1 LISEFNRFFKSK
13 TLASTYKPTF
23 LKCLLDLADY
33 KEDEGG
39 EWIEKNGNNIT
50 VDLNFVAARFLRFY
64 WPLFFKFKL
73 KQEPTPTRIA
83 MYRLLEEYSE
93 LVGVRTQ
100 PTKKKLCSQD
110 FAELRLRA
118 IREGIKPQVLNRLLK
133 DCNVYSIIKGS
144 NSIVLKKDII
154 EFMGQN
160 KKILEAAL
168 NHMIA
173 EFLEKFNSAPNI
185 STKLEEKINR
195 TVLKKDEFARIIKMQ
210 NSCCFY
216 CQTNGT
222 DFAQEHFIPW
232 NYVFDTQNYN
242 IVAACQ
248 ACNSSKI
255 DRLPGSK
262 YLKKILERNEK
273 LEKKMHGYSEE
284 FMKNLYESCRIEY
297 HGIEREL
304 F

>member
-1 LISEFNRFFKSK
+1 
-13 TLASTYKPTF
+13 
-23 LKCLLDLADY
+23 LADY

-93 LVGVRTQ
+93 LVGVKTQ

-110 FAELRLRA
+110 FAELRLRT
-118 IREGIKPQVLNRLLK
+118 IREGIKPQVLNKLLN
-133 DCNVYSIIKGS
+133 DCNVYSVNKGS
-144 NSIVLKKDII
+144 NSIVFQKDII

-195 TVLKKDEFARIIKMQ
+195 TVLKKDEFSRIIKMQ
-210 NSCCFY
+210 NSSCFY
-216 CQTNGT
+216 CGNKED

-248 ACNSSKI
+248 ACNSSKL

-262 YLKKILERNEK
+262 YLTKLLERNEN
-273 LEKKMHGYSEE
+273 LEKKTHGYSVE

-297 HGIEREL
+297 HGVDREL
-304 F
+304 WN